1 MSELNTQLVKGWL
14 SDQSLIRLVLAILL
28 SALLH
33 FLLIHQFHLL
43 GLFDVKA
50 KTHLIEARLVP
61 SHPKVLPKD
70 NLDKPS
76 VPTKAEHIKKNRK
89 KEVVTEPPPQPKPE
103 QPALPPVSENTAS
116 VPADT
121 EAPPPA
127 EEPPQ
132 VATIAENELALPLEQ
147 VIEEPKPEP
156 YVKVETDFN
165 VYVNGENNRS
175 GTAKITYDGFLADN
189 HYQLKWEVNASGV
202 LALFYPNLVQ
212 TSHGMLTERGLRPQR
227 YVYQFGDKASKANIA
242 EFDWSNLK
250 AHLQSSKGE
259 KTVEINESTQDFL
272 SFMYQFMFE
281 PPLNDMRVNM
291 TNGKKVA
298 DYEYIFEGEDTL
310 ELNFGNIKVLHIKHF
325 KAGTD
330 EKTELWL
337 AKDYHFVPVK
347 IRKTEEN
354 GTVIEQIAT
363 SLKTETFIKETP
375 LP

>member
-1 MSELNTQLVKGWL
+1 M
-14 SDQSLIRLVLAILL
+14 LAIFL

-33 FLLIHQFHLL
+33 FFLIHQFNLL
-43 GLFDVKA
+43 GLFNDEG
-50 KTHLIEARLVP
+50 KTHLIEARLAP
-61 SHPKVLPKD
+61 SHPKVLPTE
-70 NLDKPS
+70 NLGQTT
-76 VPTKAEHIKKNRK
+76 VPKETVQAKKIRK
-89 KEVVTEPPPQPKPE
+89 KAVVTETPVQPTSE
-103 QPALPPVSENTAS
+103 QPAPPPVSENNNS
-116 VPADT
+116 VPTDT
-121 EAPPPA
+121 ETTLPA
-127 EEPPQ
+127 ELPPQ
-132 VATIAENELALPLEQ
+132 VTTTAENVLTLPLEQ
-147 VIEEPKPEP
+147 VVEEPKPEP
-156 YVKVETDFN
+156 YVKVEMDFN
-165 VYVNGENNRS
+165 VYVNGQNNRS
-175 GTAKITYDGFLADN
+175 GTAKMTYDGLLADN

-212 TSHGMLTERGLRPQR
+212 TSQGMVTERGLRPER

-259 KTVEINESTQDFL
+259 KTVDINESTQDFL

-281 PPLNDMRVNM
+281 LPLNDMRVNM

-298 DYEYIFEGEDTL
+298 DYEYIFEGEYTL

-330 EKTELWL
+330 EKSELWL
-337 AKDYHFVPVK
+337 AKDYHFLPVK